1 MRLVSFDIKDAVLQF
16 HEEPT
21 TYVEAEVVFK
31 FADDGSG
38 TENSAVV
45 RVRTE
50 ACVSDT
56 IAEIRERAFSS
67 ARDMLYLASHISDE
81 CSLSELLAVRAS

>member
-1 MRLVSFDIKDAVLQF
+1 MRLVGFDIKDAVLQF
-16 HEEPT
+16 HDEPL

-31 FADDGSG
+31 FADDEND
-38 TENSAVV
+38 TENSAVI

-50 ACVSDT
+50 AFISDT

-81 CSLSELLAVRAS
+81 RSLSELLAVRPS